1 MRDLPGIEEDDDMRN
16 EELEELFGLAP
27 EARAGGG
34 AEDPVN
40 LADGEDEEQGG
51 ENNADEVSRPSTSDV
66 WLISRSSSNLAP
78 KVSRS
83 GMALCASTAI
93 RSMLVDML

>member
-1 MRDLPGIEEDDDMRN
+1 VYEEQERMRDLPGTEEDNDMRD
-16 EELEELFGLAP
+16 EELEELFGP

-51 ENNADEVSRPSTSDV
+51 ENNAGEVSRPSTSDV
-66 WLISRSSSNLAP
+66 WLDFKKLFKPGP
-78 KVSRS
+78 K
-83 GMALCASTAI
+83 GKQI
-93 RSMLVDML
+93 RYVAVCIHCNT